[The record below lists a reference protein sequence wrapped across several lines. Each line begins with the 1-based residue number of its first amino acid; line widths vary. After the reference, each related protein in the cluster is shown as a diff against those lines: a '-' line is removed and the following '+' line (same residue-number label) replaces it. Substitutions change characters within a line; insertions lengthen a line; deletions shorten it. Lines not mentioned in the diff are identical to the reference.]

1 MTLITIR
8 QTGSINDSPNATLSF
23 NYVGQY
29 VITINN
35 PFSAAEEERLEWYFE
50 RYLKFPFIES
60 VKADQARESIKGYGR
75 TLFEQVFGDREAR
88 AKYST
93 ASQEG
98 LENLC
103 VEIIGSPEFFHL
115 LHWEALNDPN
125 KGPIALE
132 VPLVRNTLKPR
143 FIEAKAQSSPTIR
156 LLIVTAR
163 PNGRS
168 DIGYRTVSRP
178 LVESMRRAAI
188 TVKIDILR
196 PGTYEALIRQLED
209 VRNLHGKGYY
219 HIIHFDLHGTLAT
232 YQQMNDRMLAGLYF
246 FHSRYE
252 RPDCQPYEGRKAFL
266 LFETTELGQA
276 DPAEAQEIA
285 ELLQKHSI
293 PIAILN
299 ACQSGKQTEDSE
311 STLGSRLLEAG
322 VQTVVAMSYSVT
334 IEAAA
339 LMMTELYRQLFNGT
353 DLPGAL
359 CHARKALH
367 DNKNRKA
374 YYDQTIELEDWML
387 PVIYQNDEVQ
397 NEPPFKLRPFTSVEE
412 IEYRMAQSKRYQ
424 APMPTYGFFGRDL
437 DILEIERKLLIPS
450 EDMKR
455 NLLLLQGMG
464 GSGKTTLLKHLMEWW
479 QTTGFVQEVFYFGYD
494 ERAWNLEQIMNK
506 IAQNVLADR
515 IDAFRA
521 LDLASQQKVLGKEM
535 RSQRHLL
542 VMDNMESITGS
553 SMAIRNTLSNE
564 EQQELKEFLAEL
576 LGGDTMVLLGSRSNE
591 EWLAEGYGAPL
602 RKRDVYNLPGLDEQ
616 AACDLAERVLERN
629 VEDPMKRESYRRST
643 EFQKLMDIL
652 DGYPLPIQVVLANLA
667 HQEPAGVLKALITGE
682 AIEDSKIKDKTESII
697 LCIEYS
703 HSNLEPDDQKLLLCL
718 ALFSGVVV
726 EALMKH
732 YIERLKAQPALTSLP
747 FDRWI
752 EVLKEAQKWGLI
764 TRDKTRG
771 ILRLQPVLPYFLCA
785 KLNLEPDI
793 RQAVETAFR
802 NHYCDVGAVLT
813 EMMQSDLTKEKQDG
827 QKLTSTEY
835 ENLCQALELDIKAH
849 DSILFPFSAL
859 SNYLDATHDQKK
871 ALMMGQKVQAGLEEY
886 PPEILKGQ
894 IGVELVGVLDYI
906 AKCYLQ
912 LEMLTEAET
921 TYKRALELNEQNIV
935 FDNKTKAVTKAGIC
949 FQLGIVAQEQRH
961 WEEAEKCYNKAQ
973 EIFIEFGE
981 HLSQAGTYH
990 QLGILAQRQRHWED
1004 AEYNY
1009 KAALRIFIRLAERS
1023 SQASTYF
1030 QMGVLAGE
1038 QQKWNTAIGHYTSAL
1053 NIYLESNNRYNQANV
1068 YHQMG
1073 IVMLEQKQWTEA
1085 KNYYEK
1091 ALKISIELKDRA
1103 FQANI
1108 YHNLGRVAEGQEQW
1122 DQAKAYYL
1130 KSLQIK
1136 IELGDRYSQANTYNN
1151 LGVVCQIQ
1159 ELWKQAN
1166 DYYMKA
1172 LEIFVEFRDDYN
1184 IKSTLTNIAKLLH
1197 ATHDSEIPTAVASI
1211 IGITREEAEQLL
1223 KE

>member
-23 NYVGQY
+23 NYVGQS

-35 PFSAAEEERLEWYFE
+35 PFSVAEEERLEWYFE

-88 AKYST
+88 AKYS
-93 ASQEG
+93 AALQEG
-98 LENLC
+98 LKNLC

-132 VPLVRNTLKPR
+132 VPLVRNTLTPR
-143 FIEAKAQSSPTIR
+143 VIEAKAQSSPTIR

-168 DIGYRTVSRP
+168 DVGYRTVSRP
-178 LVESMRRAAI
+178 LVESLRQAAI
-188 TVKIDILR
+188 PVKIDILR
-196 PGTYEALIRQLED
+196 PGTYEALIKQLED

-232 YQQMNDRMLAGLYF
+232 YQQMNDRMLAGRCLLQ
-246 FHSRYE
+246 SRYE

-266 LFETTELGQA
+266 FFETAELGQA

-299 ACQSGKQTEDSE
+299 ACQSGKQTEDTE
-311 STLGSRLLEAG
+311 SALGSRLLEAG
-322 VQTVVAMSYSVT
+322 VHTVVAMSYSVT

-339 LMMTELYRQLFNGT
+339 LLMTELYRRLFNGT
-353 DLPGAL
+353 DLPRAL

-387 PVIYQNDEVQ
+387 PVVYQNGEVQ
-397 NEPPFKLRPFTSVEE
+397 SEPPFKLRPFKSAEE

-450 EDMKR
+450 EDMKH
-455 NLLLLQGMG
+455 NILLLQGMG

-479 QTTGFVQEVFYFGYD
+479 PTTGFVQQVFYFGYD
-494 ERAWNLEQIMNK
+494 ERAWNLDQIMDQ
-506 IAQNVLADR
+506 IAQMLLSDK

-521 LDLASQQKVLGKEM
+521 LDLASQQKMLGKKM

-542 VMDNMESITGS
+542 VLDNMESITGS

-564 EQQELKEFLAEL
+564 EQQELKTFLAEL

-591 EWLAEGYGAPL
+591 KWLAEGSGAPL
-602 RKRDVYNLPGLDEQ
+602 RKEDTYNLPGLDEQ
-616 AACDLAERVLERN
+616 ASCDLAERVLERN
-629 VEDPMKRESYRRST
+629 VADPMKRESYRRSD
-643 EFQKLMDIL
+643 EFQRLLNIL
-652 DGYPLPIQVVLANLA
+652 NGYPLPIQVVLANLS
-667 HQEPAGVLKALITGE
+667 HQEPAGVLKALIEGD

-697 LCIEYS
+697 LCIDYS
-703 HSNLEPDDQKLLLCL
+703 NSNLEPDDQKLLLCL
-718 ALFSGVVV
+718 APFSGVVV
-726 EALMKH
+726 ECFLKY
-732 YIERLKAQPALTSLP
+732 YIECLKAQPTLTSLP
-747 FDRWI
+747 FDRWVD
-752 EVLKEAQKWGLI
+752 VLKEAQKWGLI
-764 TRDKTRG
+764 TQGKARG
-771 ILRLQPVLPYFLCA
+771 ILRLQPVLPYFLYTR
-785 KLNLEPDI
+785 LNLEPDI

-802 NHYCDVGAVLT
+802 NHYNDVGALLI
-813 EMMQSDLTKEKQDG
+813 EMMQSDLINESQGG
-827 QKLTSTEY
+827 QMLTSIEY
-835 ENLCQALELDIKAH
+835 ENLYKALELDMKAH
-849 DSILFPFSAL
+849 DSILIPFSTL
-859 SNYLDATHDQKK
+859 SNYLDATHNQKK
-871 ALMMGQKVQAGLEEY
+871 ALMMGQKVLDRLEEY

-894 IGVELVGVLDYI
+894 IGVELVAVIDYI

-912 LEMLTEAET
+912 LEMLTEAES
-921 TYKRALELNEQNIV
+921 TYKRALELNEQNTIL
-935 FDNKTKAVTKAGIC
+935 DDKAKAVTKAGIC

-973 EIFIEFGE
+973 EIFTEFE
-981 HLSQAGTYH
+981 EQLSQAGIYH
-990 QLGILAQRQRHWED
+990 QLGILSQRQRHWED

-1009 KAALRIFIRLAERS
+1009 KAALRIFIKFDERS

-1030 QMGVLAGE
+1030 QLGVLAGE
-1038 QQKWNTAIGHYTSAL
+1038 QQQWNTAIGHYKNAL
-1053 NIYLESNNRYNQANV
+1053 NIYIELNNRYNQANV

-1073 IVMLEQKQWTEA
+1073 IVMLGQKQWTEA
-1085 KNYYEK
+1085 KDYYEK

-1108 YHNLGRVAEGQEQW
+1108 YHNLGRVAEGQELW
-1122 DQAKAYYL
+1122 DQANAYYV

-1136 IELGDRYSQANTYNN
+1136 IELGNRISQANTYNN
-1151 LGVVCQIQ
+1151 LAVVSQIQ
-1159 ELWKQAN
+1159 ELWMQAK

-1172 LEIFVEFRDDYN
+1172 LEIFVEFKDNYN
-1184 IKSTLTNIAKLLH
+1184 INNTLNNISKLLH
-1197 ATHDSEIPTAVASI
+1197 TTHDSEIPTAVASI
-1211 IGITREEAEQLL
+1211 IGITGEEAEQLL
-1223 KE
+1223 K